1 MSFPLI
7 ICAEIK
13 KLIPDSLEDFE
24 RPFEFDKFDSPNP
37 KSYSPSQSAFGKCFK
52 IFFMVL
58 SILFMKKSF
67 GILNSSSEKIF
78 TSGCENKFSLGKFIF
93 VSTG

>member
-1 MSFPLI
+1 MFQ
-7 ICAEIK
+7 
-13 KLIPDSLEDFE
+13 
-24 RPFEFDKFDSPNP
+24 N
-37 KSYSPSQSAFGKCFK
+37 
-52 IFFMVL
+52 FFYFL

-93 VSTG
+93 VSKDSHLVL